1 MSGAASRMMLVPR
14 VSRSFSVAIV
24 HRLLL
29 QIDLFSLAGAR
40 PQREPQRAGPRRAVL
55 LLAASSV
62 QTKINCIP
70 DVLVQVLCRPAHA
83 AWCPR
88 LGPVSAL
95 APSPA
100 QTAPILPSRPAST
113 ATPRAQQSRIALLCA
128 RALVPRPWLVLVA
141 HILLCSC
148 VQLSRSAL
156 LLHISHPHVALPLQG
171 AGRGSGAVAGCRG
184 KRQAAVAAGGRVVV
198 TTTAAG
204 ARAQADAGGGVVGHK
219 GLELGGSAGECG
231 RREPAKA
238 REQAARSAGGW
249 THACFLFVLCVC
261 AMCRV
266 DARWKRG
273 RLTRCRC
280 ECTRYVNSSIL
291 YSVYDASAHER
302 SEKYIALMGVRARPE
317 RRGRRETARLWL
329 CPCE

>member
-1 MSGAASRMMLVPR
+1 M
-14 VSRSFSVAIV
+14 
-24 HRLLL
+24 
-29 QIDLFSLAGAR
+29 
-40 PQREPQRAGPRRAVL
+40 
-55 LLAASSV
+55 
-62 QTKINCIP
+62 
-70 DVLVQVLCRPAHA
+70 LCRPAHA

-156 LLHISHPHVALPLQG
+156 LFLLHISHPHVAHPLQG

-184 KRQAAVAAGGRVVV
+184 KRQAAVAAGGRAVV

-302 SEKYIALMGVRARPE
+302 SEKYIALMGYNFATYDF
-317 RRGRRETARLWL
+317 TA
-329 CPCE
+329 CKDAYFEGISGVV

>member
-1 MSGAASRMMLVPR
+1 MARTSTCRPSSSRPRRIFRPYQDQLHPGRPRSGALPPRPRCLVP
-14 VSRSFSVAIV
+14 
-24 HRLLL
+24 
-29 QIDLFSLAGAR
+29 
-40 PQREPQRAGPRRAVL
+40 
-55 LLAASSV
+55 
-62 QTKINCIP
+62 
-70 DVLVQVLCRPAHA
+70 
-83 AWCPR
+83 
-88 LGPVSAL
+88 
-95 APSPA
+95 
-100 QTAPILPSRPAST
+100 
-113 ATPRAQQSRIALLCA
+113 TPRARLGTGAQPSTNRAHLAQPAREHRDTPRPAVAHRAALRASPRPSPLARPCCSYFALLVCT
-128 RALVPRPWLVLVA
+128 ALAVGA
-141 HILLCSC
+141 
-148 VQLSRSAL
+148 
-156 LLHISHPHVALPLQG
+156 ALPPAHLSSSCCSPSPRG
-171 AGRGSGAVAGCRG
+171 WAGQRRGGRLP
-184 KRQAAVAAGGRVVV
+184 RQAAGGSSRRWAGGRHDD
-198 TTTAAG
+198 G
-204 ARAQADAGGGVVGHK
+204 GGREGDAGGGVVGHK

-249 THACFLFVLCVC
+249 THACLLFVLCVC